1 MAYDEEQRASV
12 TAARIADFVE
22 ASNAARTTAEIFT
35 LLADIGA
42 EQGYDRVAYGALTGH
57 DLYNPTGLPSPAIAL
72 NYPDDWVA
80 HYFAHGY
87 QRLDPVVVHTPSL
100 WRPFQWTN
108 LPSLV
113 NLTPEQDRLMQE
125 CREAGLNNG
134 LSIPLHGPFGAVSV
148 VCFASSTASSDRTN
162 VDSAAFNL
170 IATLFSFIYS
180 ELAGGARA
188 PAARV
193 TLSPREQDCL
203 AWSARGK
210 SSWDIGA
217 ILDISENTVNFHIK
231 SAMAKLGSHNRTVA
245 IVKAIRLGLI
255 VP

>member
-1 MAYDEEQRASV
+1 MAYDEEQRTSV
-12 TAARIADFVE
+12 TAARIAEFVE
-22 ASNAARTTAEIFT
+22 ASNAARSTAEIFA
-35 LLADIGA
+35 LLAEVGA
-42 EQGYDRVAYGALTGH
+42 EQGYDRVAYGALTAH
-57 DLYNPTGLPSPAIAL
+57 DVYDPTGWPAPAIAL
-72 NYPDDWVA
+72 NYPEDWVA
-80 HYFAHGY
+80 HYFANGY
-87 QRLDPVVVHTPSL
+87 QRLDPIVVHTPSL
-100 WRPFQWTN
+100 WRPFQWAG

-113 NLTPEQDRLMQE
+113 TLTPEQDRFMNQS
-125 CREAGLNNG
+125 REAGLNNG

-148 VCFASSTASSDRTN
+148 VCFASSTETAEKSAIN
-162 VDSAAFNL
+162 SAAFNL
-170 IATLFSFIYS
+170 IATQFSFVYS
-180 ELAGGARA
+180 ELAANGRGRA
-188 PAARV
+188 PGI